1 MGAATR
7 GPAAQGM
14 ILFFMRFT
22 ARLPSPHR
30 AKTGLVGDPDFAA
43 LDSLRSSRAK
53 RSSQSLILVGLNE
66 EMDTLSNPTL
76 SAGKR
81 GKDGAPGC

>member
-1 MGAATR
+1 VRAPLLCV
-7 GPAAQGM
+7 PASQNRACWEQLRASLRRKEG
-14 ILFFMRFT
+14 LFSDALR
-22 ARLPSPHR
+22 
-30 AKTGLVGDPDFAA
+30 PDCAA